1 MTGLSTR
8 LYWLSNF
15 IFDYTIYFTY
25 FVTMFTLILIW
36 DRSFDYG
43 LYFSNPLSTGKF
55 CLILK

>member
-43 LYFSNPLSTGKF
+43 LYFANPLSTGNF
-55 CLILK
+55 LTL